1 MSATATSSAWDE
13 LTPVQ
18 SDAVHATAAAH
29 DLDPEQLAAELL
41 PLLRARRK
49 DAPPVQT
56 PPQQPV
62 ARSSADTNPPTK
74 IAPAQTQRWTPSSP
88 SNQAPSFRQGAV
100 GSTG

>member
-49 DAPPVQT
+49 DAPPVQA
-56 PPQQPV
+56 PPQQAV

-74 IAPAQTQRWTPSSP
+74 IAPAQTQR
-88 SNQAPSFRQGAV
+88 
-100 GSTG
+100 

>member
-1 MSATATSSAWDE
+1 MSATATSSVWNE

-18 SDAVHATAAAH
+18 ADAVHATAAAH

-41 PLLRARRK
+41 PLLRTRRK

-62 ARSSADTNPPTK
+62 ARSSADTNPPPRSP
-74 IAPAQTQRWTPSSP
+74 APRPSGD
-88 SNQAPSFRQGAV
+88 RH
-100 GSTG
+100 

>member
-1 MSATATSSAWDE
+1 MSATATSSVWDE
-13 LTPVQ
+13 LTPIQ
-18 SDAVHATAAAH
+18 SEAVYATAAAH

-49 DAPPVQT
+49 DAPPVQP

-74 IAPAQTQRWTPSSP
+74 IAPAQTQR
-88 SNQAPSFRQGAV
+88 
-100 GSTG
+100 

>member
-1 MSATATSSAWDE
+1 MSATATSSVWNE

-49 DAPPVQT
+49 DAPQAQP

-62 ARSSADTNPPTK
+62 AGSSADTNPVTK
-74 IAPAQTQRWTPSSP
+74 IARAQTQR
-88 SNQAPSFRQGAV
+88 
-100 GSTG
+100 